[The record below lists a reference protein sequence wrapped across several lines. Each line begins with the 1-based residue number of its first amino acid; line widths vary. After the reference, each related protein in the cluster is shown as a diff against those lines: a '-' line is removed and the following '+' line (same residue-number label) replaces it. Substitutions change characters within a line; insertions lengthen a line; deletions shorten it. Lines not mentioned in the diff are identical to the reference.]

1 LQPKKNKEIKMETRG
16 RKAIDKEALT
26 QTISIRF
33 TKEELKEIEE
43 IANNIGIAKTRLVR
57 NLTLS
62 SLEEAKM
69 LDKIGALKGAQKLL
83 DFKERLLNPSKYKKL
98 AID

>member
-1 LQPKKNKEIKMETRG
+1 METRG

-33 TKEELKEIEE
+33 TKEDLKELEE

-62 SLEEAKM
+62 SLK
-69 LDKIGALKGAQKLL
+69 KVNLL
-83 DFKERLLNPSKYKKL
+83 S
-98 AID
+98 

>member
-1 LQPKKNKEIKMETRG
+1 METRG